1 MYEVAKGIRGWLL
14 VYVIALVYLLL
25 HGLGLTLAAI
35 IIYSNP
41 SIAGLHSFVPLSS
54 LLFYVITNIVLASY
68 SIVLFFLMYR
78 KRQSAIANNIIFN
91 AISVVFVIAWLS
103 MGTKSHL
110 GTVVDVLPG
119 LIGGSYFLV
128 SKRVRSTFTLRR
140 C

>member
-25 HGLGLTLAAI
+25 HGLGSILAAI

-68 SIVLFFLMYR
+68 
-78 KRQSAIANNIIFN
+78 
-91 AISVVFVIAWLS
+91 
-103 MGTKSHL
+103 
-110 GTVVDVLPG
+110 
-119 LIGGSYFLV
+119 
-128 SKRVRSTFTLRR
+128 
-140 C
+140 